1 MRRAGIAVESIDL
14 YEYAKIGITPSMMA
28 LALKRD

>member
-14 YEYAKIGITPSMMA
+14 YEFSKIGITPSM
-28 LALKRD
+28 LVLSLKRD